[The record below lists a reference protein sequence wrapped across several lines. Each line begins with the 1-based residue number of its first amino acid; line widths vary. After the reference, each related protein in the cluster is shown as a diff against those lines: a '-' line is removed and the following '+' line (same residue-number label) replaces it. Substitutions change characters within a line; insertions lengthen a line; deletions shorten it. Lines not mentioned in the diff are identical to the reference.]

1 MNVPLFA
8 PRRAQPVAGPGEPLR
23 SGARSAARTSPAG
36 VAAPAA
42 PRGHSYARDATALVL
57 LVSALYSA
65 LALASFRA
73 DPLRPELTGEDWV
86 GPVGAALA
94 GASVEAVGVIAWFVP
109 LELALLAMP
118 LLGAKRSIASL
129 FRLSGDIVV
138 VVVLAALAHVAF
150 PQAVA
155 FGAMPLG
162 GAVGELFGEVLR
174 ALFSNIG
181 SYIIGLTIV
190 ALILMGRATFSFI
203 ELAHRVEQLAIAIA
217 ARIAGWARALFGAWA
232 AARDLERRAAASE
245 QESPPIIARNSSPD
259 AIIAALAD
267 DADDPPSDPGARST
281 PVEPV
286 AAEAPT
292 IDLWKGAPTSAA
304 PEEPAAA
311 PKPRRGRKAQARE
324 PREAVI
330 HGGEP
335 REAVI
340 HGGEPHEV
348 VIHGAEPREVV
359 IHGGEAHEVVTHAA
373 EPHEVVTHAA
383 EPREVVTHAA
393 EPREVV
399 IRGAEAREVVTH
411 AAEPEPEEAPESDAP
426 RKVALRAAGPR
437 EGAQRFVEL
446 TEEEEA
452 EREEAQRA
460 AGPRE
465 RAQRAAEPRERAQRA
480 AGPREGAQRAAEPS
494 RAARRRAVP
503 LAAPRDTAALEDSDE
518 SPFAGEAHLVERVV
532 QLDEDAAVEPTALEA
547 ADDEGAAA
555 FAEAEALDVPTP
567 SPILPVRELP
577 AREPEAR
584 GAHRDLPAREPR
596 EPDARATHRDLPARE
611 PREPDARAA
620 HRDLP
625 AREPREPDARATH
638 REPPAGGPERPQAA
652 APRAPTIVDTSRAL
666 VSEKPAVV
674 KVVPATGEGFRLPTT
689 DMLDAP
695 AGGRLQLDAD
705 QLKATAQLLEKTLAD
720 YGVNGKVEEIHPGP
734 TVTTFEVSPA
744 AGTKVSKVAGL
755 ADDLALGLSRKVR
768 IVAPIPGKNRI
779 GFEIPNEHRL
789 PVNLR
794 ELVEDRRFVEMKA
807 PLPCVLGRDIIG
819 TPYFADLASMPH
831 VIVAGATGAGKSV
844 GLNVMLVS
852 LLFRKTPEELRL
864 LMIDPKV
871 VELAPFDRI
880 PHLLLPVVTDMKQAA
895 NALKW
900 AVDEMERRYQLFAN
914 AGTKNITTYNAW
926 VERVQRGEA
935 RPPKP
940 PAKVS
945 AIGADGLEV
954 EVDAAKDG
962 SDAALPEKIPFIVIV
977 VDEFAD
983 LMMQQGKDVEAS
995 VARLAQKARAAG
1007 MHVILATQR
1016 PSVDV
1021 ITGMIKANF
1030 PTRIA
1035 FRVAQKVDSRTILD
1049 EQGAEHLL
1057 GRGDMLIKMN
1067 GSNETRRVQ
1076 CPFCS
1081 EEEVQ
1086 KITDFLRLQG
1096 EPVYDEAILRPRD
1109 EEGEEID
1116 TSDAETDPMYDAAVR
1131 IVADTRRCST
1141 SWLQRKLGV
1150 GYNRA
1155 AKLVEAMEKRGL
1167 VGPANG
1173 AKDREVLIAPI

>member
-1 MNVPLFA
+1 MHVPLFA
-8 PRRAQPVAGPGEPLR
+8 PRRAQPAAGLGEPLR
-23 SGARSAARTSPAG
+23 SGARGAVRTSPAG
-36 VAAPAA
+36 VAGPAA
-42 PRGHSYARDATALVL
+42 PPAHGYARDAAALVL

-73 DPLRPELTGEDWV
+73 DPLRPEVSGDDWV

-94 GASVEAVGVIAWFVP
+94 GASIEAIGVIAWFVP

-138 VVVLAALAHVAF
+138 VIVLAALAHVAF
-150 PQAVA
+150 PRAVA
-155 FGAMPLG
+155 FGAMPIG

-203 ELAHRVEQLAIAIA
+203 ELAHRAEQLAIAIA
-217 ARIAGWARALFGAWA
+217 ARVAGWARALFGAWA
-232 AARDLERRAAASE
+232 AARDMERQAAASTRE
-245 QESPPIIARNSSPD
+245 APPIIARNSSPD

-267 DADDPPSDPGARST
+267 DADAPPSDPSARST
-281 PVEPV
+281 PVEPTPV
-286 AAEAPT
+286 EAPAL
-292 IDLWKGAPTSAA
+292 DLWKSAPPFASL
-304 PEEPAAA
+304 EEPAAPA
-311 PKPRRGRKAQARE
+311 KPRRGRKAQREAAQQSAEPRGAAPHDAE
-324 PREAVI
+324 PREA
-330 HGGEP
+330 E
-335 REAVI
+335 
-340 HGGEPHEV
+340 
-348 VIHGAEPREVV
+348 
-359 IHGGEAHEVVTHAA
+359 IHGGEAHEVVTHGA
-373 EPHEVVTHAA
+373 EPRELVIHGGETHEVVTHGA
-383 EPREVVTHAA
+383 EPREEAQQDDEPREAVLRSAEPRGRAHRVA
-393 EPREVV
+393 EPREPAQRRAARGRAASPAAP
-399 IRGAEAREVVTH
+399 RGAAAREDSEEPTFVREVH
-411 AAEPEPEEAPESDAP
+411 IDEEEGNLDEDPSAELATLDPGDDEIATALGEPEE
-426 RKVALRAAGPR
+426 
-437 EGAQRFVEL
+437 
-446 TEEEEA
+446 
-452 EREEAQRA
+452 
-460 AGPRE
+460 
-465 RAQRAAEPRERAQRA
+465 
-480 AGPREGAQRAAEPS
+480 
-494 RAARRRAVP
+494 
-503 LAAPRDTAALEDSDE
+503 
-518 SPFAGEAHLVERVV
+518 
-532 QLDEDAAVEPTALEA
+532 
-547 ADDEGAAA
+547 
-555 FAEAEALDVPTP
+555 LDVPTP
-567 SPILPVRELP
+567 SPILPVRDRREPPVRELP
-577 AREPEAR
+577 AREPSAR
-584 GAHRDLPAREPR
+584 AAHREPPVREPRELPVRELHASMAHRELPAREPDASVAHRELHASEPDASMAHHELPSR
-596 EPDARATHRDLPARE
+596 EPDASVAHRELPARE
-611 PREPDARAA
+611 RPAREPDASVA
-620 HRDLP
+620 HRELP
-625 AREPREPDARATH
+625 ARERPAREPDASVAH
-638 REPPAGGPERPQAA
+638 REPPPAVGPERARGV
-652 APRAPTIVDTSRAL
+652 APRDPTIVDTSREL
-666 VSEKPAVV
+666 VSERPAVV
-674 KVVPATGEGFRLPTT
+674 KVVPAAGAGFRLPMT
-689 DMLDAP
+689 DMLDAA

-720 YGVNGKVEEIHPGP
+720 YGVSGKVEEIHPGP

-852 LLFRKTPEELRL
+852 LLFRKTPDELRL

-945 AIGADGLEV
+945 AVGADGLEV

-1109 EEGEEID
+1109 EEGEEPD
-1116 TSDAETDPMYDAAVR
+1116 TSDAEADPMYDAAVR